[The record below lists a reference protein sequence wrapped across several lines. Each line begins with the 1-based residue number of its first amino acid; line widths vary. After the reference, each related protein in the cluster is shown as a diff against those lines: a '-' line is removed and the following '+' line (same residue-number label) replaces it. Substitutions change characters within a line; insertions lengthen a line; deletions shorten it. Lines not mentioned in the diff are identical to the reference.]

1 MTRRDVLGA
10 MAARAAAGEAI
21 VDPHVHVFR
30 RDPEFPY
37 AEGRPVPPVDH
48 PPEELLALMD
58 ANGVAKAVI
67 VQVSH
72 YMFDNRFLIAAV
84 KRYPDRFV
92 GVCRVD
98 PQSAEAPERL
108 EKLVA
113 DHGMQGLRLVPDAAG
128 WFGDSDLML
137 PLWKRCERLRVA
149 MGLLSR
155 VEFLPQ
161 AARWI
166 ERCPELNVVVDHMA
180 DSPLDRPEELAK
192 LLDLARYP
200 RVFVKLSHLWSLSK
214 QEYPWRDGHEQVKRV
229 YDAFG
234 PDRLMWA
241 SDWPVSLARSSYAR
255 TISAFREEM
264 SFLNAEDRKWLF
276 GGTARRVWRV

>member
-1 MTRRDVLGA
+1 MNRREMLAA
-10 MAARAAAGEAI
+10 MAAQAAGGSVI

-67 VQVSH
+67 IQVSH
-72 YMFDNRFLIAAV
+72 YMFDNRFLIAAM
-84 KRYPDRFV
+84 KRDPDRFV

-98 PQSAEAPERL
+98 PRLPESPDRL
-108 EKLVA
+108 AKLVA
-113 DHGMQGLRLVPDAAG
+113 DHGIQGLRLVPDDSG
-128 WFGDSDLML
+128 WFANAELML
-137 PLWKRCERLRVA
+137 PLWKRCERLRIA

-155 VEFLPQ
+155 VAFLPQ
-161 AARWI
+161 AAQWI

-180 DSPLDRPEELAK
+180 DSPMGQMEDLAK
-192 LLDLARYP
+192 LLSLARYP
-200 RVFVKLSHLWSLSK
+200 RAFVKLSHLWSLSK
-214 QEYPWRDGHEQVKRV
+214 QDFPWRDGHDQVKRV

-234 PDRLMWA
+234 PERVMWA
-241 SDWPVSLARSSYAR
+241 SDWPVSLARASYAQ
-255 TISAFREEM
+255 TIAAFRDEM
-264 SFLNAEDRKWLF
+264 SFFNADDRRWLF